1 MVRTLN
7 GDNPRPNGFFKA
19 LFQTWEVLKEDIMNV
34 FQECRFEGS
43 LKRAFMQLL
52 FSLYLRKQDF
62 HPISLAGGVY
72 KPISKVLVNRLK
84 TVLEKVISRFQ
95 NVLIRGRQLLDSVL
109 VTNECLDSKLD
120 QENPVCFVN
129 WT

>member
-1 MVRTLN
+1 
-7 GDNPRPNGFFKA
+7 
-19 LFQTWEVLKEDIMNV
+19 MNV
-34 FQECRFEGS
+34 FQEFRFEGS
-43 LKRAFMQLL
+43 LKRAFMQLF
-52 FSLYLRKQDF
+52 FSLSLRKQDF
-62 HPISLAGGVY
+62 HRISLVSGIY

-109 VTNECLDSKLD
+109 VTNEFLDSKKD